1 MRVNPHY
8 GEGQLRAL
16 GQVYFLARR
25 YQDAVDTLQKIT
37 RRHRPSF
44 WLYLAASYAQLDRME
59 DARAAIT
66 EALKLEPELS
76 LNNEIKRREKNGLS
90 AENAMHLRE
99 ALVIA
104 GLPE

>member
-1 MRVNPHY
+1 
-8 GEGQLRAL
+8 
-16 GQVYFLARR
+16 
-25 YQDAVDTLQKIT
+25 
-37 RRHRPSF
+37 
-44 WLYLAASYAQLDRME
+44 ME

-76 LNNEIKRREKNGLS
+76 LNHEIKRREKNGLS

-99 ALVIA
+99 ALVNA